1 MAGHRRRLL
10 TTTTALALAL
20 AALPSLTAAASEA
33 TPAAPCVQGVCV
45 LPSRPVWPAGQP
57 ALADWF
63 GSAPKPGPDEE
74 REGGELV
81 FNISQPSY
89 QPFLPEPGRATGAA
103 VLVAPGGGFR
113 HLSIRKDGTQVAQFL
128 AERGIAAF
136 VLRYRTIYQPPTES
150 AEAYRQRVF
159 TAMTTG
165 PQGQIGAAGAADG
178 LQTLREI
185 RAHAAEFG
193 IDPQRIG
200 AVGFSAGGHVV
211 GMLALAADPRDR
223 PAFTGLIY
231 GLPLLTPP
239 TLPPAHLPYPPG
251 TPKEPWL
258 QPAPTP
264 APGAL
269 PPFFIAMAQD
279 DRLVG
284 TGVRGF
290 YAALFAVG
298 YSPELHL
305 YVNGGHSFG
314 MKTQGTTS
322 DLWAE
327 SFHAWIT
334 ALGFKQPRTAR

>member
-1 MAGHRRRLL
+1 MPFQRRVLL
-10 TTTTALALAL
+10 KASALAL
-20 AALPSLTAAASEA
+20 AAAPSLSPAADAA
-33 TPAAPCVQGVCV
+33 PAAAPCSQGVCM
-45 LPSRPVWPAGQP
+45 LPARPVWPAGQP

-63 GSAPKPGPDEE
+63 GSAPKRGPDEE
-74 REGGELV
+74 REGGDVV

-89 QPFLPEPGRATGAA
+89 QPFLPAPGRATGAA
-103 VLVAPGGGFR
+103 VVVAPGGGFR
-113 HLSIRKDGTQVAQFL
+113 HLSIRKDGTEVAQFL

-150 AEAYRQRVF
+150 VEAYRQRVF

-178 LQTLREI
+178 LQALREI
-185 RAHAAEFG
+185 RAHAAAFG
-193 IDPQRIG
+193 IDPQRVG

-211 GMLALAADPRDR
+211 GMMALAADPRDR
-223 PAFTGLIY
+223 PAFAGLIY
-231 GLPLLTPP
+231 GPPMLTPP
-239 TLPPAHLPYPPG
+239 TLPPAHLPDPPG

-258 QPAPTP
+258 RPAPTP

-279 DRLVG
+279 DRLVSS
-284 TGVRGF
+284 GVRGF
-290 YAALFAVG
+290 YTALMTAG

-305 YVNGGHSFG
+305 YVNGGHGFG
-314 MKTQGTTS
+314 MKAQGTTS

-327 SFHAWIT
+327 SFHAWIA
-334 ALGFKQPRTAR
+334 ALGFKRPRSDR

>member
-1 MAGHRRRLL
+1 MTFQRRLTL
-10 TTTTALALAL
+10 KATALALL
-20 AALPSLTAAASEA
+20 AAPFLSL
-33 TPAAPCVQGVCV
+33 AAPAQACSQGVCV
-45 LPSRPVWPAGQP
+45 LPARPVWTAGPP
-57 ALADWF
+57 ALADGF

-74 REGGELV
+74 REGGETIV
-81 FNISQPSY
+81 NVSQPSY

-113 HLSIRKDGTQVAQFL
+113 QLSIRNEGTRVAQWL

-150 AEAYRQRVF
+150 AESFRQRVF

-178 LQTLREI
+178 QQALREI

-193 IDPQRIG
+193 IDPQRVG

-211 GMLALAADPRDR
+211 GMMALATEPRER
-223 PAFTGLIY
+223 PDFAGLIY
-231 GLPLLTPP
+231 GPPMITPP

-258 QPAPTP
+258 RPAPTP

-269 PPFFIAMAQD
+269 PPFFIVMAQD
-279 DRLVG
+279 DRLVSS
-284 TGVRGF
+284 GVRGF
-290 YAALFAVG
+290 YDALFAAG
-298 YSPELHL
+298 YGPELHL
-305 YVNGGHSFG
+305 YRSGGHGFG
-314 MKTQGTTS
+314 MKPQGSTS
-322 DLWAE
+322 DHWLQA
-327 SFHAWIT
+327 FHWWIE
-334 ALGFKQPRTAR
+334 AGGFTKAAAAK

>member
-1 MAGHRRRLL
+1 MILKRRLL
-10 TTTTALALAL
+10 LKTTLLPL
-20 AALPSLTAAASEA
+20 AAAVWLSTAAASGETPSA
-33 TPAAPCVQGVCV
+33 TACVQGVCA
-45 LPSRPVWPAGQP
+45 LPARPVWPDGPP

-63 GSAPKPGPDEE
+63 GSAPKPGPDES
-74 REGGELV
+74 REGGDDV
-81 FNISQPSY
+81 FNVSQPSY

-113 HLSIRKDGTQVAQFL
+113 HLSIRKDGTQVAQWL

-159 TAMTTG
+159 KAMTTG

-178 LQTLREI
+178 LQALREI

-211 GMLALAADPRDR
+211 GMMALATNERDR
-223 PAFTGLIY
+223 PNFVGLIY
-231 GLPLLTPP
+231 GPPMLTPP
-239 TLPPAHLPYPPG
+239 TLPPAHLPYPEG
-251 TPKEPWL
+251 TLKEPWL
-258 QPAPTP
+258 RPEPTP

-279 DRLVG
+279 DQLVSS
-284 TGVRGF
+284 GVRGF
-290 YAALFAVG
+290 YAALFEAG
-298 YSPELHL
+298 YRPELHL
-305 YVNGGHSFG
+305 YLNGGHSFG

-327 SFHAWIT
+327 SFHAWIA
-334 ALGFKQPRTAR
+334 ALGFKQARTGK